1 MWVNKETIKKVRM
14 GDMTTSTDTL
24 FGTDGIRGLANT
36 GAITPVQLMN
46 VAAAV
51 SLCLKRGNHRHLA
64 IIGKDTRL
72 SGYMIEPALVAGF
85 SAMGVDVITTGP
97 LPTPAVAKLVR
108 SMRADLGVM
117 ISASHNPYHDNGV
130 KFFGSDGFKLSD
142 EDEAEV
148 ARLVHT
154 DLSSHYAQPHAMGR
168 VRRMEDS
175 IGRYIEAVKMTF
187 PRGLRLDGLRL
198 VLDCAHGAAYKIAP
212 TIFWELGAEV
222 CSIGVSP
229 DGFNI
234 NAQCGSLHPEQ
245 LCARVIAEKAD
256 LGIALDGDADRLIL
270 CDKNGTLI
278 NGDAILAII
287 AGYWYEQGLLRGDG
301 VAATVMSNMGLEH
314 FLSTLN
320 LKLYRTP
327 VGDRHVVEAMRQ
339 NGLNLGGEQS
349 GHIIVGEHATTGDG
363 LIAALQVLA
372 VMQQHDLDST
382 SLTHILKPFPQKIR
396 NLKNVDKSLLHD
408 TTVTKRLEKLQE
420 KVEKTARIVVRPS
433 GTEPLI
439 RIMVECQD
447 EDKIDALLNEAE
459 SILFDGKVNKL
470 LNPERSVEAAS

>member
-1 MWVNKETIKKVRM
+1 
-14 GDMTTSTDTL
+14 
-24 FGTDGIRGLANT
+24 
-36 GAITPVQLMN
+36 
-46 VAAAV
+46 
-51 SLCLKRGNHRHLA
+51 
-64 IIGKDTRL
+64 
-72 SGYMIEPALVAGF
+72 
-85 SAMGVDVITTGP
+85 
-97 LPTPAVAKLVR
+97 
-108 SMRADLGVM
+108 
-117 ISASHNPYHDNGV
+117 
-130 KFFGSDGFKLSD
+130 
-142 EDEAEV
+142 
-148 ARLVHT
+148 
-154 DLSSHYAQPHAMGR
+154 
-168 VRRMEDS
+168 
-175 IGRYIEAVKMTF
+175 MTF

-256 LGIALDGDADRLIL
+256 LGIALDVDADRLIL

>member
-1 MWVNKETIKKVRM
+1 
-14 GDMTTSTDTL
+14 
-24 FGTDGIRGLANT
+24 
-36 GAITPVQLMN
+36 
-46 VAAAV
+46 
-51 SLCLKRGNHRHLA
+51 
-64 IIGKDTRL
+64 
-72 SGYMIEPALVAGF
+72 
-85 SAMGVDVITTGP
+85 
-97 LPTPAVAKLVR
+97 
-108 SMRADLGVM
+108 M

-142 EDEAEV
+142 EDESEI

-154 DLSSHYAQPHAMGR
+154 DLLDHYAQPHAMGR

-198 VLDCAHGAAYKIAP
+198 VVDCAHGSAYKIAP

-222 CSIGVSP
+222 CTMGVSP

-234 NAQCGSLHPEQ
+234 NAQCGSLYPEQ
-245 LCARVIAEKAD
+245 LSARVIAEKAD

-270 CDKNGTLI
+270 CDKNGTII

-287 AGYWYEQGLLRGDG
+287 TGYWYEQGLLRGDG
-301 VAATVMSNMGLEH
+301 IAATVMSNMGLEH
-314 FLSTLN
+314 FLATLN

-382 SLTHILKPFPQKIR
+382 ALTHILKPFPQKIR
-396 NLKNVDKSLLHD
+396 NLKNVDKSLLQD
-408 TTVTKRLEKLQE
+408 ATVMKRLEQLQA
-420 KVEKTARIVVRPS
+420 KIGKTARILVRPS

-447 EDKIDALLNEAE
+447 EDKIDPLLNEAE

-470 LNPERSVEAAS
+470 LNPDRQVEATS